1 MVNEEKVRLMT
12 KAAMIKKKE
21 ERKTFTISR
30 FYGDDFVSFQ
40 AVKGVIGVTIA
51 FVLILAL
58 WVLENSE
65 ILMTQYPIA
74 NLFALAGNI
83 IFIYLLVVLATVLI
97 SVLVYTARFWKSK
110 ETAKEYQSSLKKL
123 QRMYQKDKDEQGE

>member
-65 ILMTQYPIA
+65 TLMTQYPIA

>member
-40 AVKGVIGVTIA
+40 AVKGVSGVTIA

>member
-1 MVNEEKVRLMT
+1 MT

-40 AVKGVIGVTIA
+40 AVKGVIGVTIC

-65 ILMTQYPIA
+65 TLMTQYPIA
-74 NLFALAGNI
+74 SLFALAGHI
-83 IFIYLLVVLATVLI
+83 IFIYLLVVLVTVVI
-97 SVLVYTARFWKSK
+97 SVLVYTAHFWKSK
-110 ETAKEYQSSLKKL
+110 ETAKEYQSNLKKL
-123 QRMYQKDKDEQGE
+123 QRMYQKVEDEQGE